1 MEDMKNVNFLVMLS
15 QPLGK
20 VRRGGGGGDLPTS
33 VAEPAG
39 ANYCCC
45 SRGSG

>member
-20 VRRGGGGGDLPTS
+20 VRREGGGDLPTS